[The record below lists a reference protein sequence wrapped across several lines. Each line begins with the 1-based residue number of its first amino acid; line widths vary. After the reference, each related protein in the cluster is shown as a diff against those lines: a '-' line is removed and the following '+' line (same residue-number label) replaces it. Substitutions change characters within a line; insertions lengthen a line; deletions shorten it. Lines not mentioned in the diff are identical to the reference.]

1 MHKFKHIAT
10 IVLWSLLI
18 PAVLVIVGFAGV
30 NRNQQLCKG
39 IEVEVKM
46 SGNDVILTEAEILAM
61 ATSTSEPLKGRR
73 ISSINLKSIE
83 SRIKRNPWVADAA
96 VFPTLSGKLCIKAE
110 PREADIR
117 IFNRWGE
124 QFYIDKKGIMYP
136 TRPGFPAQVLV
147 ASGNINTRYVKG
159 GNVNEQPDSIK
170 RRSILPSVM
179 YLNRYIT
186 DDKFLSAIIGQIYV
200 AESGDIELI
209 PVTSNHIIIIGDTS
223 HLERKFGKLVI
234 FYDKILKTRGW
245 DRYKTV
251 NLKFENQIVCS
262 K

>member
-1 MHKFKHIAT
+1 MHKFKHIAS

-18 PAVLVIVGFAGV
+18 PAVLVILGFAGV

-39 IEVEVKM
+39 IDIDVRL
-46 SGNDVILTEAEILAM
+46 SGNDVILTEAEIRAM
-61 ATSTSEPLKGRR
+61 VSSTSEPLKGRR

-83 SRIKRNPWVADAA
+83 SRIKRNPWVAKAA
-96 VFPTLSGKLCIKAE
+96 VFPTLSGRLCVKAE

-124 QFYIDKKGIMYP
+124 QFYIDNEGVMYP

-159 GNVNEQPDSIK
+159 GNVNEVPDSIK
-170 RRSILPSVM
+170 KQSILPSVL
-179 YLNRYIT
+179 YLNRYIAE
-186 DDKFLSAIIGQIYV
+186 DKLLSAIIGQIYV

-209 PVTSNHIIIIGDTS
+209 PITSNHTIIIGDTS
-223 HLERKFGKLVI
+223 HLEHKFGKLVI
-234 FYDKILKTRGW
+234 FYDKILKKRGW